1 MTYLK
6 KTLISSILILSLL
19 VPHAVMA
26 DEDDKPSI
34 QKTIDWAVR
43 ICHDQSYGYSQ
54 EHRWGDGGYDCSS
67 FVISAF
73 WAGGFHLGYKDKYE
87 GCTADIKRAFME
99 AGFDWYPASDLNLD
113 KGTIDL
119 LLPGD
124 VLLIDGYHAELYIGD
139 GLTAAA
145 HEDVPS
151 KDHPNRSKEP
161 GDQGDEVCVYEYV
174 YHPWTGVL
182 RYNAENDVIFRS
194 QESESEEAGGSER
207 HSGND
212 DNSESEHVS
221 ESDSYSESE
230 GDSESKDVSESDS
243 HSESEGDS
251 ESKDVSESE
260 SYSESQEDSEDNDD
274 SESESQEE
282 SEGEGES
289 SDSADPVPDTSL
301 PALFRVVADALFVR
315 QGPGTDTP
323 AVEYLQEDEQ
333 VIVTDLTGVWGHVT
347 VCGVKGYVNMMYMNR
362 VRRVTSDELP
372 DSTPSDSGS
381 ESSAAGTG
389 TAGSGENTG
398 TQSPSDALKEVPDRI
413 LTEVIRLFYTVP
425 TYPAGQVLTVNTD
438 TLLVRREP
446 GSKDDPIYALNEYDR
461 VEILEQTGS
470 WGKIK
475 VGDIYGWIDLH
486 YCRE

>member
-1 MTYLK
+1 MTSIR
-6 KTLISSILILSLL
+6 KTLLCTALIASLL
-19 VPHAVMA
+19 VPHTAQA
-26 DEDDKPSI
+26 DEENKPSL
-34 QKTIDWAVR
+34 QKTIDWAVK

-99 AGFDWYPASDLNLD
+99 AGFDWYPAEELELD

-151 KDHPNRSKEP
+151 EDHPNRSKDP

-182 RYNAENDVIFRS
+182 RYNAENDVIS
-194 QESESEEAGGSER
+194 HYEEENEDDTESSSGSNSEDDSAEEASGSAEETSVSEEETSEGEETASESEEENSDSKEEA
-207 HSGND
+207 
-212 DNSESEHVS
+212 SESE
-221 ESDSYSESE
+221 DGASESE
-230 GDSESKDVSESDS
+230 DGASGSEE
-243 HSESEGDS
+243 
-251 ESKDVSESE
+251 
-260 SYSESQEDSEDNDD
+260 ND
-274 SESESQEE
+274 ET
-282 SEGEGES
+282 
-289 SDSADPVPDTSL
+289 PLL
-301 PALFRVVADALFVR
+301 PALFQVVADSLFVR
-315 QGPGTDTP
+315 EGPGRDTP
-323 AVEYLQEDEQ
+323 AVEYLKEGDQ

-362 VRRVTSDELP
+362 VRRLTDDEPETSDSGESSNSSESSDYATKSE
-372 DSTPSDSGS
+372 DSRESEASPSPSDSLTS
-381 ESSAAGTG
+381 VPAKIL
-389 TAGSGENTG
+389 
-398 TQSPSDALKEVPDRI
+398 DEVS
-413 LTEVIRLFYTVP
+413 TLFYSVP
-425 TYPAGQVLTVNTD
+425 VYPEGQVLLVNTE
-438 TLLVRREP
+438 TLYVRREP
-446 GSKDDPIYALNEYDR
+446 GSTDDPIYCLNEYDR
-461 VEILEQTGS
+461 VEILEQEGE

-475 VGDIYGWIDLH
+475 VGGIYGWINLR
-486 YCRE
+486 YCREPRRS